1 MVQLSIQVTPSACN
15 EPCGLCGT
23 ETTTEVG
30 PRLFLARREVAVCQ
44 RCGQKYAPP
53 LAALLALAQVAS
65 RVGTIGRHT
74 VVPPMEALL
83 DLAHAAENFT
93 HCMSSNGRQAA

>member
-1 MVQLSIQVTPSACN
+1 MVQLSIQVTPSASN
-15 EPCGLCGT
+15 DPCGLCGT
-23 ETTTEVG
+23 ETATEVG
-30 PRLFLARREVAVCQ
+30 PRLSLAGREVAVCH
-44 RCGQKYAPP
+44 RCGQKYAPA

-93 HCMSSNGRQAA
+93 HSMSNPGRQAA